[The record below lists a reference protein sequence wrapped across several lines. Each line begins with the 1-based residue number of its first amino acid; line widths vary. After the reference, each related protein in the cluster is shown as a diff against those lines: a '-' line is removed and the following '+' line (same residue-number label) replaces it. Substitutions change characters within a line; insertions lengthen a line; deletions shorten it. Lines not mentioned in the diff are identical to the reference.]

1 MYSYRWAKF
10 LVAGAKYNDSHFLL
24 VEFYIHHELDG
35 VIKPGI
41 CRNRQW
47 VLSQLVNGSTLFTL
61 NQN

>member
-41 CRNRQW
+41 CRNR
-47 VLSQLVNGSTLFTL
+47 
-61 NQN
+61 